1 MPEKDKNIRK
11 IVVFAVLIVAVYI
24 MVVAPV
30 FGTRS
35 QDMSGLIAA
44 TGTSGQSGYV
54 KQSDI
59 DRFDG
64 KLDDIPV
71 LRDAVRFSRTLEDPV
86 RIPLYKKDGTTV
98 IGSFPLISKKLR
110 PPGYLRELFL
120 CKGRAPAEKQRQ
132 DVPTPTRC
140 MVK

>member
-1 MPEKDKNIRK
+1 MLGKEKDIRK
-11 IVVFAVLIVAVYI
+11 IVVYAVIIIAVYI

-30 FGTRS
+30 FGARTAA
-35 QDMSGLIAA
+35 DMSGLVAA

-64 KLDDIPV
+64 NLDDIPV
-71 LRDAVRFSRTLEDPV
+71 LRDAIEFSRTLEDPV

-98 IGSFPLISKKLR
+98 IGSFPLI
-110 PPGYLRELFL
+110 
-120 CKGRAPAEKQRQ
+120 
-132 DVPTPTRC
+132 
-140 MVK
+140 

>member
-1 MPEKDKNIRK
+1 MRKGDAAMPEKDKNIRK

-98 IGSFPLISKKLR
+98 IGSFPLI
-110 PPGYLRELFL
+110 
-120 CKGRAPAEKQRQ
+120 
-132 DVPTPTRC
+132 
-140 MVK
+140 

>member
-1 MPEKDKNIRK
+1 MNDMRKGDAAMPEKDKNIRK

-44 TGTSGQSGYV
+44 TGTRGQCGYV
-54 KQSDI
+54 KRSDI

-98 IGSFPLISKKLR
+98 IGSFPLI
-110 PPGYLRELFL
+110 
-120 CKGRAPAEKQRQ
+120 
-132 DVPTPTRC
+132 
-140 MVK
+140 